1 MDSNRISSK
10 KIKIKKKKCEK
21 SLRDVLIL
29 RSAKKKGRKK
39 SEDESSVDDE
49 NSPRNLH
56 EALLRSV
63 KKRRNRL
70 RPSTPLSDSVLVD
83 AFGRLPRPPMKM
95 NRSSDLW
102 YFGKRKWNRLDN
114 MTCHLVRCE
123 NSCPPV
129 MVAVLNFGMIRLG
142 SSVKFLEDR
151 KCLLFKREKTVF
163 GFHVS
168 PHQVVAIQDILAGI
182 KGAEVLLPSPNSWK
196 ENRSSRLD
204 GIRKT
209 LVSKFESRCDVMERS
224 RWTGAVIISSLACI
238 SLMCDLRKLWRGLRR
253 GGLSLETVQLL
264 LISWTGSTALY
275 SWVLCQSFV
284 MNSRKCSSVV
294 IERSDRARSARISI
308 LSLFHVLI
316 ISLTISSL
324 TYTTITNQHRYN
336 DDSFDTHDVS
346 GCNDGLVPLD
356 H

>member
-1 MDSNRISSK
+1 MNILTERKVDSNNRICSK
-10 KIKIKKKKCEK
+10 KIKVKKCKKK

-29 RSAKKKGRKK
+29 RSARKRGRKK
-39 SEDESSVDDE
+39 SEDESSSVDDE

-83 AFGRLPRPPMKM
+83 VFGRLPRPPMKM

-151 KCLLFKREKTVF
+151 KCLLFKREETVF

-253 GGLSLETVQLL
+253 GSLSLETVQLL

-284 MNSRKCSSVV
+284 VNSRKC
-294 IERSDRARSARISI
+294 SI

-316 ISLTISSL
+316 
-324 TYTTITNQHRYN
+324 
-336 DDSFDTHDVS
+336 
-346 GCNDGLVPLD
+346 
-356 H
+356 